1 MYTFI
6 ALLIIYVAALI
17 AVGWHFA
24 KKQRTMTDF
33 WIAGREIGAGN
44 IGMSAAA
51 SWLTAG
57 ALFLVTGMFLFIG
70 TGSIWIFVAPN
81 IIALAAIA
89 LFVPRIKRLPSLTQ
103 PELIELRYGP
113 LLRAP
118 IAIAITIVM
127 ILFAVTDFKGF
138 GYVLSVFYG
147 IPQIYA
153 VLIMVVAISLYVTL
167 GGLRA
172 VIWTDAIQ
180 FVFLAALA
188 ILIGAAALYIPAQT
202 TGVAVSDLFTGMDA
216 GFWDIFALGGIVGV
230 FIMMIAMLPGWIT
243 EQDPWQRVWAAR
255 DVKSARY
262 GMMLG
267 SVLIAAVF
275 FACFLA
281 AIGLNAMYQVP
292 ADLHGAEQLYL
303 IFIQDTFPPVAIAV
317 IAIGFAA
324 AAMSCADTFATSGA
338 SCISRDIYQR
348 FVKPDATMKEMRIV
362 NRALI
367 VVMLVISAAI
377 SMHVE
382 TILDAVIMATVIGTS
397 SYFFPIMGALFWR
410 RATTKGALAGLVIG
424 GTTQIGLIIAEAT
437 YLGNLADISPF
448 LIEHGVLIA
457 VSLSAFSFIGVSLA
471 TKRPD
476 DRNLAPFFPD
486 VAERFVRKGAA
497 SVDRGDPLYARFRRD
512 VEKQVS
518 GERVHLSAVVK
529 TKHVFDW
536 GELILKLADTRA
548 WIAPSGVEVAYR
560 MSSTDML
567 ACPRIVHGGED
578 QVWIFAEPPADQED
592 EILIEMFAARQE
604 IRRILA

>member
-89 LFVPRIKRLPSLTQ
+89 LLVPRIKRLPSLTQ

-118 IAIAITIVM
+118 IAIAIMIVM

-172 VIWTDAIQ
+172 VIWTDSIQ

-188 ILIGAAALYIPAQT
+188 LLIGAAALYIPVQT
-202 TGVAVSDLFTGMDA
+202 TGMAVSDLFAGMGA

-230 FIMMIAMLPGWIT
+230 FIMMIAMLPGWVT

-255 DVKSARY
+255 DVKSAQY

-281 AIGLNAMYQVP
+281 AIGLNALYP
-292 ADLHGAEQLYL
+292 APTDMPAAEQIYL
-303 IFIQDTFPPVAIAV
+303 TFIGDTFSPVAIAL

-338 SCISRDIYQR
+338 SCVSRDIYQR
-348 FVKPDATMKEMRIV
+348 FIKPDATMKEMRTM

-367 VVMLVISAAI
+367 VVMLIISAAI
-377 SMHVE
+377 SMRVE

-397 SYFFPIMGALFWR
+397 SYFFPIMGALFWK
-410 RATTKGALAGLVIG
+410 RATAKGAFAGLVIG

-437 YLGNLADISPF
+437 YIEKLDAISPF
-448 LIEHGVLIA
+448 LIEHGVIIA
-457 VSLSAFSFIGVSLA
+457 VSLSAISFITVSLA
-471 TKRPD
+471 TKRSD
-476 DRNLAPFFPD
+476 DHNLAPFFPD
-486 VAERFVRKGAA
+486 VAERFIRKGAA
-497 SVDRGDPLYARFRRD
+497 SVDLGDPEYARFKRD
-512 VEKQVS
+512 VEKHVS

-529 TKHVFDW
+529 TKKAFGW
-536 GELILKLADTRA
+536 GELVSKLADTRA
-548 WIAPSGVEVAYR
+548 WIAPSGVAVAYR
-560 MSSTDML
+560 MSNTDML
-567 ACPRIVHGGED
+567 ACPRIVHGGEG
-578 QVWIFAEPPADQED
+578 QVWIFAEPPADKED
-592 EILIEMFAARQE
+592 DVLLEMFAARHE
-604 IRRILA
+604 IRGALA